1 MSALAAFGLI
11 AATVG
16 TAQAMPAPS
25 PLFGAFKAA
34 CFDVQK
40 FDGVGAAATAAGWT
54 EIAEAQADPRVVAIV
69 AKSRVAMRKEE
80 PEAKVS
86 GQMFRQRL
94 DGRDVWLVT
103 SRVEA
108 SAQASKGGWW
118 ANGCRA
124 YDLDAPTAPAREA
137 IDGWVG
143 TAPKTVQANG
153 DASKRLWQPWQP
165 GVSLE
170 ITYVPR
176 GHPLGTNYGIQG
188 LIFVS
193 QSIGGF

>member
-1 MSALAAFGLI
+1 MPAFAAFALI

-34 CFDVQK
+34 CSGVGK

-54 EIAEAQADPRVVAIV
+54 EIAEAKADPRVVAIV
-69 AKSRVAMRKEE
+69 AKGRDAMRKEA
-80 PEAKVS
+80 PDARVS
-86 GQMFRQRL
+86 GQMFRQRF
-94 DGRDVWLVT
+94 DGRDVYLVT
-103 SRVEA
+103 SRIA
-108 SAQASKGGWW
+108 AKQGWW

-124 YDLDAPTAPAREA
+124 YDLDAPAAPAREA
-137 IDGWVG
+137 IDRWVG

-153 DASKRLWQPWQP
+153 AASKRLWQPWQP

-176 GHPLGTNYGIQG
+176 GHPLGASYGIQG

-193 QSIGGF
+193 QSTGGF

>member
-1 MSALAAFGLI
+1 MPALAAFGLI

-16 TAQAMPAPS
+16 TAQASPAPS

-34 CFDVQK
+34 CFDVSK
-40 FDGVGAAATAAGWT
+40 FDGIGAAATAAGWT
-54 EIAEAQADPRVVAIV
+54 EVAEAQADPRVAAIV
-69 AKSRVAMRKEE
+69 AKGREAMRKEA

-86 GQMFRQRL
+86 GQMFRQRF
-94 DGRDVWLVT
+94 DGRDAWLVT
-103 SRVEA
+103 SRIETA
-108 SAQASKGGWW
+108 ARSNKGAGW

-124 YDLDAPTAPAREA
+124 YDLDAPAAPSREA

-143 TAPKTVQANG
+143 TAPDTVQANG
-153 DASKRLWQPWQP
+153 TASKRRWEPWQP

-176 GHPLGTNYGIQG
+176 GHPLGASYGIQG

>member
-1 MSALAAFGLI
+1 MPALAAFGLI

-16 TAQAMPAPS
+16 TAQASPAPS

-34 CFDVQK
+34 CFDVHK
-40 FDGVGAAATAAGWT
+40 FDGVGAAAVAAGWT
-54 EIAEAQADPRVVAIV
+54 EVADAQGDPRVTAIV
-69 AKSRVAMRKEE
+69 AKGRDAMRKEA
-80 PEAKVS
+80 PGAKVS
-86 GQMFRQRL
+86 GQMFRQRFH
-94 DGRDVWLVT
+94 GRDVWLVT
-103 SRVEA
+103 SRIETG
-108 SAQASKGGWW
+108 KGGW

-124 YDLDAPTAPAREA
+124 YDLDAPAAPAREA

-143 TAPKTVQANG
+143 TAPATVQANG
-153 DASKRLWQPWQP
+153 DASKRRWEPWQP

-176 GHPLGTNYGIQG
+176 GHPLGASYGIQG